1 MIKYALRRIALGIMI
16 MLGSSVL
23 IYALILAAP
32 GGPEQKFAENPKYTQ
47 EQKEGYL
54 KSLGLDKPVPVQYCR
69 WLGACRRDKDG
80 LDALVGPTGLPTFLP
95 SELSGIYTGI
105 LHGELGYSYAN
116 GESVG
121 DLISAAALPTL
132 ILAGL
137 SIVIW
142 LSLAVLLG
150 VWTGLRAGSK
160 FDNAVTTVTYVS
172 STFPTFILGFM
183 MIWIFAV
190 TLGLTPVSGM
200 TDGRLSPAF
209 GSEAYWQY
217 FASAP
222 LTAIVDLARHLILPV
237 STLVI
242 ISVAGDSRYVRASVI
257 DALSA
262 EHVRTARAKGLS
274 SRRVIMR
281 HTLRTA
287 LVPFATNLGLAFP
300 FLFGGALITE
310 TIFSWPGVGRLTL
323 LATNGLDYPVLMA
336 ILLIGSLMVVIGN
349 LISDLLYAVLD
360 PRVRL

>member
-1 MIKYALRRIALGIMI
+1 MRLVEGVAPIKWKLHKDVASTTEANETSARRAAGDMSAPVVERSMWNSLGVWAAALLTLGIFSFLYRDNPYYKVSESLLI
-16 MLGSSVL
+16 GSSAAYWMINGFWTTIVPNL
-23 IYALILAAP
+23 FGKLAPDVVRAYASP
-32 GGPEQKFAENPKYTQ
+32 
-47 EQKEGYL
+47 
-54 KSLGLDKPVPVQYCR
+54 SLPVSEHP
-69 WLGACRRDKDG
+69 G
-80 LDALVGPTGLPTFLP
+80 LDAGLAFVPL
-95 SELSGIYTGI
+95 
-105 LHGELGYSYAN
+105 
-116 GESVG
+116 
-121 DLISAAALPTL
+121 
-132 ILAGL
+132 
-137 SIVIW
+137 
-142 LSLAVLLG
+142 
-150 VWTGLRAGSK
+150 
-160 FDNAVTTVTYVS
+160 
-172 STFPTFILGFM
+172 ILGFM
-183 MIWIFAV
+183 LIWIFAV

-222 LTAIVDLARHLILPV
+222 LVAIVDLARHLILPV

-257 DALSA
+257 DTLGS

-274 SRRVIMR
+274 SRRIILR

-310 TIFSWPGVGRLTL
+310 TVFSWPGVGRLTL

-349 LISDLLYAVLD
+349 LISDLLYAILD

>member
-32 GGPEQKFAENPKYTQ
+32 GGPEQKFAENPKYTA

-69 WLGACRRDKDG
+69 WLGACRRDADG
-80 LDALVGPTGLPTFLP
+80 LDALVGPTGFPSFLP
-95 SELSGIYTGI
+95 SSISGVYTGV

-116 GESVG
+116 GDPVA
-121 DLISAAALPTL
+121 DLIAEAALPTL

-137 SIVIW
+137 AIVIW
-142 LSLAVLLG
+142 LSLAVVIG
-150 VWTGLRAGSK
+150 VVSGLRAGSK
-160 FDNAVTTVTYVS
+160 FDNTVTTVTYVS

-183 MIWIFAV
+183 LIWIFAV
-190 TLGLTPVSGM
+190 ILDLTPVSGM
-200 TDGRLSPAF
+200 TDARLSPAF

-217 FASAP
+217 VASAP
-222 LTAIVDLARHLILPV
+222 LTAILDLAAHLILPV
-237 STLVI
+237 ATLVI

-274 SRRVIMR
+274 SRRVIVR

-300 FLFGGALITE
+300 FLFGGALVTE
-310 TIFSWPGVGRLTL
+310 TVFAWPGVGRLTL
-323 LATNGLDYPVLMA
+323 LATNGLDYPILMA
-336 ILLIGSLMVVIGN
+336 ILLIGAMMVVIGN